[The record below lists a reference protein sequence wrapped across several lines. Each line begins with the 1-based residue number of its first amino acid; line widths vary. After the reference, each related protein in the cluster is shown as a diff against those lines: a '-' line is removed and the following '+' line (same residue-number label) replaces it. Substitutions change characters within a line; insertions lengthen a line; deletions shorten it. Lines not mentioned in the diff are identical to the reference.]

1 MIFHDDSDGKSWN
14 NSTNNSNLN
23 TNWNNAQKS
32 ERLYL
37 DSYKVKRFSH
47 TFTTGTNVG
56 TTRVGL
62 TFPHIRMVLEL
73 CFMECSLKKETK
85 CLLFTPT
92 PIPLLQ
98 MSQMP
103 HRLLCKQILKED
115 ILILGF
121 KATYIV
127 TVTLDQSIIDSAQEL
142 YNQVTANIEFVTPS
156 GLTVT
161 MTSVSDDPSTP
172 AVNDPTFTN
181 LDNLKGIEV
190 VKEVKQITDTNSN
203 GQNDAGDVIKYEV
216 TLTNTG
222 QTNLADFQISDIL
235 QTSTGTKS
243 IEVDP
248 FVGKSQ
254 NYFWYS
260 WSIDDND
267 WNWSEHGSI
276 YGNQVSDNNYGSI
289 PYKLVDHGS
298 TSYIQNTLPTYN
310 VLPSQGVTN
319 NSNDDHTYMWYLY
332 VNGSSSSYDDDYVY
346 KTMRLK
352 PNTTYTI
359 SVYGKKTAA
368 TIAPWH
374 FVIHDGKDT
383 NYNWAD
389 AIKSQDFELEQ
400 TTYLNRYTYTFTTS
414 ANAGTHNARVGLH
427 PPTNA
432 LGSNSRFW
440 GIQLEEGEDA
450 GIFIY
455 NYDKDTNRNW
465 KNEVLDGVTYSYT
478 SYGDRY
484 LKLYEEESSADEE
497 IYNYFY
503 PGYPN
508 SNASP
513 STNRYNYAYFHP
525 TSNSAMYIN
534 TYYNRN
540 WRFVV
545 EIENQSSVVTNVS
558 NYNYIGEYQGHHYF
572 SRESSSYYW
581 YQAANTIN
589 SDFSQYGKDAYLY
602 IPNSEAEHNFVKA
615 QLTSNYYWLGLLKDS
630 YDDPQRTYFPG
641 WRDVKGNYMYG
652 SESRDY
658 VSTIPA
664 GNSIKF
670 TYDYTITT
678 EDVNAG
684 VISNSIIITSRSQ
697 SITDISDDGDDSDG
711 NTEDDPTET
720 TMFTIMSMEA
730 TKTVSPTDVNGDGI
744 IGVGDKAVFT
754 LVVSNTGNTDIT
766 SLQLSDTLTDLDNV
780 ELGLDGPITL
790 TDSYTL
796 NANRSVSDSGTS
808 DGFENMTSF
817 YNGNYNSDWWY
828 TVGYFN
834 KSGSNFTVNDIYF
847 YYNMPAIVEVDELT
861 NEITNLATNNN
872 DYLIGQYNG
881 HSYFRLE

>member
-1 MIFHDDSDGKSWN
+1 M
-14 NSTNNSNLN
+14 
-23 TNWNNAQKS
+23 
-32 ERLYL
+32 
-37 DSYKVKRFSH
+37 
-47 TFTTGTNVG
+47 
-56 TTRVGL
+56 
-62 TFPHIRMVLEL
+62 
-73 CFMECSLKKETK
+73 
-85 CLLFTPT
+85 
-92 PIPLLQ
+92 
-98 MSQMP
+98 
-103 HRLLCKQILKED
+103 
-115 ILILGF
+115 
-121 KATYIV
+121 
-127 TVTLDQSIIDSAQEL
+127 
-142 YNQVTANIEFVTPS
+142 
-156 GLTVT
+156 
-161 MTSVSDDPSTP
+161 
-172 AVNDPTFTN
+172 
-181 LDNLKGIEV
+181 
-190 VKEVKQITDTNSN
+190 
-203 GQNDAGDVIKYEV
+203 
-216 TLTNTG
+216 
-222 QTNLADFQISDIL
+222 
-235 QTSTGTKS
+235 
-243 IEVDP
+243 
-248 FVGKSQ
+248 
-254 NYFWYS
+254 
-260 WSIDDND
+260 
-267 WNWSEHGSI
+267 
-276 YGNQVSDNNYGSI
+276 
-289 PYKLVDHGS
+289 
-298 TSYIQNTLPTYN
+298 
-310 VLPSQGVTN
+310 
-319 NSNDDHTYMWYLY
+319 
-332 VNGSSSSYDDDYVY
+332 
-346 KTMRLK
+346 
-352 PNTTYTI
+352 
-359 SVYGKKTAA
+359 
-368 TIAPWH
+368 
-374 FVIHDGKDT
+374 
-383 NYNWAD
+383 
-389 AIKSQDFELEQ
+389 
-400 TTYLNRYTYTFTTS
+400 
-414 ANAGTHNARVGLH
+414 
-427 PPTNA
+427 
-432 LGSNSRFW
+432 
-440 GIQLEEGEDA
+440 
-450 GIFIY
+450 
-455 NYDKDTNRNW
+455 
-465 KNEVLDGVTYSYT
+465 TYSYT
-478 SYGDRY
+478 SYGDKY

-525 TSNSAMYIN
+525 TSNSGMYVN

-641 WRDVKGNYMYG
+641 WRDVKGNYMYS

-881 HSYFRLE
+881 HSYFRLESSYDFSQHLHNIRNSLREGDIWLNLILWRSGIGLKPKQSVQT